1 MTMFFDYVSVAAR
14 LGVSAQVLSQLERIF
29 STEFPDDKMMAE
41 LHLLRAVLSLERG
54 DTTIDEILNQ
64 TVTS

>member
-1 MTMFFDYVSVAAR
+1 MTIFFDYVSVANR
-14 LGVSAQVLSQLERIF
+14 LGIPAKVLEQLQKVF
-29 STEFPDDKMMAE
+29 CAEFPDDKMMAE
-41 LHLLRAVLSLERG
+41 LHLLRAVLSIERG